1 MGGYYKTTSRLN
13 NQRMSS
19 VPREYRQQQQ
29 LDTIVEPGY
38 EWSGL
43 WSENQWWCEP
53 QLMKRFNRFALRD
66 PKVVNDIIGGVLQ
79 KYTHIAN

>member
-1 MGGYYKTTSRLN
+1 
-13 NQRMSS
+13 MSS

-29 LDTIVEPGY
+29 QQLGTFVEPGY